1 MKRAIVLMCLLTLLI
16 TTGCTATSSTTTP
29 DPALDN
35 QEVAATTAPKKDFKS
50 VCEDTGKFIEDVLKG
65 SAIWEAAGY
74 LIFH

>member
-1 MKRAIVLMCLLTLLI
+1 M
-16 TTGCTATSSTTTP
+16 SP
-29 DPALDN
+29 DPSHHHRLHRHQFNHDPRPALDN